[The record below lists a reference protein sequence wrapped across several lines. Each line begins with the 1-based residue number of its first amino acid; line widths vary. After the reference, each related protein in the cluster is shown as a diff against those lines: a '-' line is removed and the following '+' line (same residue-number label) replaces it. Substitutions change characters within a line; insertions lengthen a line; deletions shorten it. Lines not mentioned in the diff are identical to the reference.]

1 MKGMRIKYFLGQ
13 VKDRMTVGGQ
23 RILGVLMLLLTVVS
37 CAIENDIPYPI
48 VEASIESMVVEGQRG
63 ADSNV
68 FAEAT
73 INKSART
80 VTIYV
85 NDSVDVT
92 KLKVTCLKITPGAE
106 LIPDST
112 ACVDFQKFPAEGF
125 TSLDSIP
132 ASSNTRMDFSSPVH
146 FTLRTYQ
153 DYVWTVSVQ
162 QLIQRDVEVEGMVDC
177 VIDDNSR
184 VVIVYVGQDQDL
196 TNLNV
201 TKMNL
206 GGEFGTVSPDPTII
220 KDYSSP
226 VKFYVR
232 RSWEE
237 YSYEWTVYVYKDSE
251 EAGGGTTEAFAMTTR
266 ATVNG
271 KVQSGKTPVVEYCK
285 QDETSWNTVPAANV
299 SVSGNTFTATLT
311 GLSASTAYKYR
322 VSVDGTA
329 GSEQTFTTA
338 AATPLENGSMEDWS
352 QDGKQWN
359 PWASGNDAFWGT
371 GNKGSS
377 MLSSIGNITSPTD
390 ESVSGKAA
398 YLESKD
404 AQLKLAAG
412 NLFIG
417 DFDLDGTNGLLHFG
431 RPFTSFPTAL
441 RLYYKYTPSIISIVG
456 SSIEETLPSNLKNMV
471 GQSDLFQIYIA
482 LSDKSEPY
490 EIRNNPSKRQLFD
503 PNDANIIAY
512 GEYTSS
518 ESVTSY
524 KELEIPLEYRATNR
538 TPKYI
543 IIVASSSKYGDY
555 YLGGVGS
562 KLWLDEM
569 ELVYE

>member
-1 MKGMRIKYFLGQ
+1 MIQYNL
-13 VKDRMTVGGQ
+13 T
-23 RILGVLMLLLTVVS
+23 RILGILTLTVGILSS

-48 VEASIESMVVEGQRG
+48 VEASIESMTVEGQRG
-63 ADSNV
+63 ADENT
-68 FAEAT
+68 FTAAT

-80 VTIYV
+80 VTLYV
-85 NDSVDVT
+85 NDGVDISRLQILS
-92 KLKVTCLKITPGAE
+92 LKTTSGAE
-106 LIPDST
+106 LLADSA
-112 ACVDFQKFPAEGF
+112 ACENYAKFPTMGF
-125 TSLDSIP
+125 ASLDSIP
-132 ASSNTRMDFSSPVH
+132 LSSNTRVNFTNPVT

-153 DYVWTVSVQ
+153 DYQWKVTVNQ
-162 QLIQRDVEVEGMVDC
+162 IIQRDIDVEGMRSY
-177 VIDDNSR
+177 VIDADTR
-184 VVIVYVGQDQDL
+184 TVIIYVDPATDL

-201 TKMNL
+201 KKLNL
-206 GGEFGTVSPDPTII
+206 GGEYGRVTPDPTLQ
-220 KDYSSP
+220 KDYSKPSTFN
-226 VKFYVR
+226 VSC
-232 RSWEE
+232 SWEE
-237 YSYEWTVYVYKDSE
+237 FSYEWTVYVYPDSNE
-251 EAGGGTTEAFAMTTR
+251 SGSSSAEAFAMTTR
-266 ATVNG
+266 ATVTGN
-271 KVQSGKTPVVEYCK
+271 VQSGKTPTVEYRK
-285 QDETSWNTVPAANV
+285 ESETSWSTVPSADV
-299 SVSGNTFTATLT
+299 STSGNTFSATLT
-311 GLSASTAYKYR
+311 GLSASTTYKYR
-322 VSVDGTA
+322 ISVDDSA

-338 AATPLENGSMEDWS
+338 AATPLENGAMEEWS

-359 PWASGNDAFWGT
+359 PWAAEKDAFWGT

-377 MLSSIGNITSPTD
+377 ILSSIGNITSPTD

-404 AQLKLAAG
+404 AWLKLAAG

-441 RLYYKYTPSIISIVG
+441 RLYYKYTPAIISIVG
-456 SSIEETLPSNLKNMV
+456 SAIEETLPSSLKNMV
-471 GQSDLFQIYIA
+471 GQSDLFHIYIA

-490 EIRNNPSKRQLFD
+490 EIRNNPDKRQLFD

-518 ESVTSY
+518 EPVTSY
-524 KELEIPLEYRATNR
+524 KKLEIPLEYRATNR